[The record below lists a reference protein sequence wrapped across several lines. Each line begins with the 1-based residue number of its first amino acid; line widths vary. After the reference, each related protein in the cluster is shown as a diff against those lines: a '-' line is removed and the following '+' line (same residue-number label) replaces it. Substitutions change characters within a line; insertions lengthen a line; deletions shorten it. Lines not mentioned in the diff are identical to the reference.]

1 MQQVGLA
8 EKNKK
13 SKYMLKTFYL
23 PDFYV
28 FDARIT
34 EISVKHVGKSITLK
48 WKDFQQFS
56 IWRKK

>member
-8 EKNKK
+8 ENNKK

-48 WKDFQQFS
+48 
-56 IWRKK
+56 